1 MGNKKIRIAWI
12 VPNML
17 LYVLLIGLIW
27 FTVINA
33 EGLLEIKSFV
43 YFVVMIL
50 LLGVVN
56 IAGSFRICGWV
67 KDGKL

>member
-1 MGNKKIRIAWI
+1 MGNKKLRIAWI
-12 VPNML
+12 VPNIL

-56 IAGSFRICGWV
+56 IAGSFRIWG
-67 KDGKL
+67 G